1 MASTLGLIAG
11 LLTTLAMAPQVYK
24 SWKTKQTKDLSWVWL
39 SILIVGIILWL
50 IYGIIIKDAPLI
62 LANSFTFVLVF
73 ILIILKYT
81 YEV

>member
-11 LLTTLAMAPQVYK
+11 LLTTLSMAPQVYK